1 MGIRGITPE
10 PTTPTEGIRLNFN
23 EPSAMAQ
30 RTYNSPSQWGQ
41 ITNSQLPML
50 SMLNQYPTMQKPTL
64 NTQSSGVN
72 RFLGLLNNTQP

>member
-1 MGIRGITPE
+1 MGMRASTPI
-10 PTTPTEGIRLNFN
+10 TPTEGIRLNFN
-23 EPSAMAQ
+23 APSAMAQ
-30 RTYNSPSQWGQ
+30 RAYNSPSQWGQ